1 MDSSVSNAEFSV
13 GVFFG
18 PQRTAINGGEHRK
31 SAPGRNRTCDLALR
45 RHSLYPLSYRGK
57 DGPESMDI
65 RPLGLVEE
73 KGIEPSTFA
82 LRTRRSP
89 N

>member
-1 MDSSVSNAEFSV
+1 MFFVILYEKMHVNGSPWK
-13 GVFFG
+13 GV
-18 PQRTAINGGEHRK
+18 EVVK

-45 RHSLYPLSYRGK
+45 RDSLYPLSYRGRK
-57 DGPESMDI
+57 QAAGRR
-65 RPLGLVEE
+65 RPLVVVEE

>member
-1 MDSSVSNAEFSV
+1 MFFVILYEKMHVNGSPWK
-13 GVFFG
+13 GV
-18 PQRTAINGGEHRK
+18 EVVK

-45 RHSLYPLSYRGK
+45 RHSLYPLSYQGLVEK
-57 DGPESMDI
+57 AGSGLPAF
-65 RPLGLVEE
+65 LGLVEE